1 MVECKKQYLKSRFN
15 ILPLESSPSIIATVS
30 SKVKIFD
37 EIATFA
43 AHVRPHCEMT

>member
-37 EIATFA
+37 AAILNDAVIIA
-43 AHVRPHCEMT
+43 